1 MKMKKITKSGFA
13 AIDETIVYVSMTYE
27 NRTEIFKL
35 QDRSLRLQL
44 AARMISIIEA
54 EKKAKRK
61 K

>member
-1 MKMKKITKSGFA
+1 MEKITKLGFA

-27 NRTEIFKL
+27 NRTEIFRL
-35 QDRSLRLQL
+35 DDRSLRLEL

>member
-1 MKMKKITKSGFA
+1 MKKITKSGFA

-44 AARMISIIEA
+44 AARMIAIIEQ
-54 EKKAKRK
+54 EKKAKHK
-61 K
+61 N

>member
-1 MKMKKITKSGFA
+1 MEKITKSGFA

-27 NRTEIFKL
+27 NRTEIFRL
-35 QDRSLRLQL
+35 EDRSLRLQL

>member
-1 MKMKKITKSGFA
+1 MEKITKSGFA

-44 AARMISIIEA
+44 AARMIAIIEQ
-54 EKKAKRK
+54 EKKAKPK
-61 K
+61 N